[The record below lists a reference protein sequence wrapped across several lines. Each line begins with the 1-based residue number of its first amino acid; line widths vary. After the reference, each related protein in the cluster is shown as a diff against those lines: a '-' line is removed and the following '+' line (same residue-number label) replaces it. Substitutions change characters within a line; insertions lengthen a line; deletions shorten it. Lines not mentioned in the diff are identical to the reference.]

1 MAGSGYRPLNKSEI
15 SRDLSLTTHD
25 RPLLREELAALTR
38 EGKIL
43 EGKKG
48 RYELPKGGKAGG
60 NLLRGTIRFL
70 PRGHA
75 WFYPD
80 LVDPDNQATGIDL
93 KTHSR
98 LHIPRRDTGTAL
110 DGDRV
115 LVSFHLPRPAAGRRG
130 PARPSDEE
138 PDARGKVEK
147 VLDRR
152 SGRVVGVY
160 QKKGKSAWVE
170 TEDPAMDGQIDIS
183 GDTTAAP
190 GQLVVVELEQWEKQQ
205 NPRGRVLEVLGWPG
219 DAGVD
224 IVAVIH
230 RQGLRTSV
238 PEDVIAETRAV
249 QEEVGA
255 REIAR
260 REDWRD
266 RLVITIDPADAK
278 DHDDAIWVERNKNG
292 WTVAVHIADVSHY
305 VKPRTALD
313 KEATERGNSTYLVDR
328 VLPMLPPELSN
339 GICSLKPHVNRL
351 TKCAV
356 IEVSNHGKVLKKHF
370 CDAVINSQSKLSY
383 EQAQEILDGKPAP
396 EGSPDGLGEMVREAW
411 KMATVLRKKRF
422 ADGALDLEMPE
433 IRVKLD
439 DKGRAVEV
447 HQVEHTSSH
456 QLIEECMLLANETVA
471 HQLKI
476 RNKPTI
482 YRIHEDPDFGRL
494 ADYSEAAKAHGYT
507 PGDLS
512 NRSHIQALLDS
523 AKGRPDEHLIKLGL
537 LKSLKR
543 AAYSADPLG
552 HYGLAKG
559 DYCHFTSP
567 IRRYADLIVHR
578 SLQAFLTNPPK
589 QLDKV
594 PGQVELAEFARHISD
609 TERTSA
615 EAENETKQIKMLEYL
630 DFCTKQYPPPVFEG
644 VITDV
649 RMIGLMFEATD
660 LGARGVIKREDLPR
674 GDWRFEQS
682 QMRWVSRA
690 GLQFQLGQ
698 KIQMQVARIDF
709 QAKFVDF
716 QIAGDAL
723 PESVGPVGRSTPRE
737 IPSKKFRSEKP
748 PKGKPERGGFKGQA
762 KVKAGKSES
771 PPPAKSRGHSSPPAA
786 PAKSKSPSPALSTPP
801 KHGREDSRPAAG
813 SKQTGAPSIK
823 WSSDKSA
830 ARSPD
835 QTSTRASDPRA
846 TRSSEKPA
854 AGSTGKQTARTSDK
868 QTARS
873 SDQPAARTSDKPA
886 ARPSDQRASRSS
898 DKPAARSSDP
908 PAAPSKWAS
917 KEKPA
922 GTPSKWTPKEKPA
935 GSRSKWSTEEKP
947 PGTPSKWAAA
957 NDTPAPPPKKSPKR
971 RR

>member
-1 MAGSGYRPLNKSEI
+1 MDRQELRGALLRLMGGNGYRPLNKSEI

-48 RYELPKGGKAGG
+48 RFELPKAGKAGG
-60 NLLRGTIRFL
+60 NLLRGTIKFL

-93 KTHSR
+93 KTYSR
-98 LHIPRRDTGTAL
+98 LHIPRRETGTAL
-110 DGDRV
+110 EGDRV
-115 LVSFHLPRPAAGRRG
+115 MVSFHLPRPFAGRRTG
-130 PARPSDEE
+130 GKPAREEE

-152 SGRVVGVY
+152 SGRVVGVFK
-160 QKKGKSAWVE
+160 KKGKFGWVE
-170 TEDPAMDGQIDIS
+170 TEDPAMDGQIDLT
-183 GDTTAAP
+183 GETTAAP
-190 GQLVVVELEQWEKQQ
+190 GQLVVVELEQWEKQN

-230 RQGLRTSV
+230 RQGLRTSF

-249 QEEVGA
+249 PEEVDPK
-255 REIAR
+255 EIAR

-305 VKPRTALD
+305 VKPRTSLD
-313 KEATERGNSTYLVDR
+313 KEASERGNSTYLVDR

-356 IEVSNHGKVLKKHF
+356 IEVSTHGKVLKKHF

-396 EGSPDGLGEMVREAW
+396 EGSPDGLEDMVREAW
-411 KMATVLRKKRF
+411 KMASVLRKKRF

-439 DKGRAVEV
+439 EKGRAVEV
-447 HQVEHTSSH
+447 HQVDHTSSH

-494 ADYSEAAKAHGYT
+494 ADYTETAKSHGYK

-512 NRSHIQALLDS
+512 NRAHIQALLDS

-594 PGQVELAEFARHISD
+594 PGQNDLAEFARHISD

-615 EAENETKQIKMLEYL
+615 EAESETKQIKMLEYL
-630 DFCTKQYPPPVFEG
+630 DFCTKQDPQPVFEG

-649 RMIGLMFEATD
+649 RMMGLMVEATD

-716 QIAGDAL
+716 RIAGDAL
-723 PESVGPVGRSTPRE
+723 PEPVGPVGRSTPRE

-748 PKGKPERGGFKGQA
+748 PKGKTGRAGFKGKEKGKFEKSPAPPRA
-762 KVKAGKSES
+762 KAPAPVAPAKSKPHAPAA
-771 PPPAKSRGHSSPPAA
+771 PPPAKSKRSDARPQGAA
-786 PAKSKSPSPALSTPP
+786 SEQQDL
-801 KHGREDSRPAAG
+801 
-813 SKQTGAPSIK
+813 PSIQ
-823 WSSDKSA
+823 WS
-830 ARSPD
+830 
-835 QTSTRASDPRA
+835 TSTR
-846 TRSSEKPA
+846 
-854 AGSTGKQTARTSDK
+854 
-868 QTARS
+868 
-873 SDQPAARTSDKPA
+873 
-886 ARPSDQRASRSS
+886 
-898 DKPAARSSDP
+898 
-908 PAAPSKWAS
+908 
-917 KEKPA
+917 PA
-922 GTPSKWTPKEKPA
+922 GTPSRWTPKEKPA
-935 GSRSKWSTEEKP
+935 GTRSKWSPQERA

-957 NDTPAPPPKKSPKR
+957 NEASAPPPPPKKSPKR

>member
-1 MAGSGYRPLNKSEI
+1 MGGNGYRPLNKSEI
-15 SRDLSLTTHD
+15 SRDLALTTHD
-25 RPLLREELAALTR
+25 RPLLRQELAALTR

-48 RYELPKGGKAGG
+48 RYELPKAGKAGG
-60 NLLRGTIRFL
+60 NLLRGTIKFL

-93 KTHSR
+93 KTYSR
-98 LHIPRRDTGTAL
+98 LHIPRRETGTAL
-110 DGDRV
+110 EGDRV
-115 LVSFHLPRPAAGRRG
+115 MVSFHLPRPSTGRRTG
-130 PARPSDEE
+130 GKPVREEE

-152 SGRVVGVY
+152 SGRVVGIFK
-160 QKKGKSAWVE
+160 KKGKFGWVE
-170 TEDPAMDGQIDIS
+170 TEDPAMDGQIDLT
-183 GDTTAAP
+183 GETTAAP
-190 GQLVVVELEQWEKQQ
+190 GQLVVVELEQWDKQQ

-230 RQGLRTSV
+230 RQGLRTSF

-249 QEEVGA
+249 PEEVDPL
-255 REIAR
+255 EIAR

-305 VKPRTALD
+305 VKPRTSLD
-313 KEATERGNSTYLVDR
+313 KEASERGNSTYLVDR

-356 IEVSNHGKVLKKHF
+356 IEVSTHGKVLKKHF

-396 EGSPDGLGEMVREAW
+396 EGSPPGLEDMVREAW
-411 KMATVLRKKRF
+411 KMASVLRKKRF

-447 HQVEHTSSH
+447 HQVEHTASH

-494 ADYSEAAKAHGYT
+494 ADYTETAKSHGYN

-512 NRSHIQALLDS
+512 NRAHIQKLLDS

-594 PGQVELAEFARHISD
+594 PGQNDLAEFARHISD

-615 EAENETKQIKMLEYL
+615 EAESETKQIKMLEYL
-630 DFCTKQYPPPVFEG
+630 DFCTKQDPQPVFEG

-649 RMIGLMFEATD
+649 RMMGLMVEATD

-698 KIQMQVARIDF
+698 RIKMQVARIDF
-709 QAKFVDF
+709 LAKFVDF
-716 QIAGDAL
+716 RIAGDAL
-723 PESVGPVGRSTPRE
+723 PEPVGPVGRSTPRE

-748 PKGKPERGGFKGQA
+748 PKGKPERSGFKGRDKEKGNFGKAPAQATTPPQA
-762 KVKAGKSES
+762 KAPANPGPAKPKSKAVT
-771 PPPAKSRGHSSPPAA
+771 PPPPSTPKSKRPDTRSQAAA
-786 PAKSKSPSPALSTPP
+786 PEQL
-801 KHGREDSRPAAG
+801 DL
-813 SKQTGAPSIK
+813 PSIK
-823 WSSDKSA
+823 WS
-830 ARSPD
+830 
-835 QTSTRASDPRA
+835 TSTR
-846 TRSSEKPA
+846 
-854 AGSTGKQTARTSDK
+854 
-868 QTARS
+868 
-873 SDQPAARTSDKPA
+873 
-886 ARPSDQRASRSS
+886 
-898 DKPAARSSDP
+898 
-908 PAAPSKWAS
+908 
-917 KEKPA
+917 PA

-935 GSRSKWSTEEKP
+935 GTRSKWSPKEKP
-947 PGTPSKWAAA
+947 PGTPSKWSAA
-957 NDTPAPPPKKSPKR
+957 NHTPPPPKKSPKR

>member
-1 MAGSGYRPLNKSEI
+1 MDRQELRGALLRLMGGNGYRPLNKSEI
-15 SRDLSLTTHD
+15 SRDLSLSTHD
-25 RPLLREELAALTR
+25 RPLLRQELAALTR
-38 EGKIL
+38 EGKIV

-48 RYELPKGGKAGG
+48 RYELPKAGKAGG

-98 LHIPRRDTGTAL
+98 LHIPRRETGTAL
-110 DGDRV
+110 EGDRV
-115 LVSFHLPRPAAGRRG
+115 LVSFHLPRQANWRRG
-130 PARPSDEE
+130 SARPSDEE

-147 VLDRR
+147 VLERR
-152 SGRVVGVY
+152 SGRVVGIY
-160 QKKGKSAWVE
+160 KKKGKFGWVE
-170 TEDPAMDGQIDIS
+170 TEDPAMDGQIDLS

-190 GQLVVVELEQWEKQQ
+190 GQLVVVELEQWDKQQ

-230 RQGLRTSV
+230 RQGLRTSF

-249 QEEVGA
+249 QEEVDA
-255 REIAR
+255 KEIAR

-313 KEATERGNSTYLVDR
+313 KEASERGNSTYLVDR

-356 IEVSNHGKVLKKHF
+356 IEVSTHGKVLKKHF
-370 CDAVINSQSKLSY
+370 CDAVINSQAKLSY
-383 EQAQEILDGKPAP
+383 EQAQAILDGKPAP
-396 EGSPDGLGEMVREAW
+396 KNSPKGLEEMVREAW
-411 KMATVLRKKRF
+411 KMASVLRKKRF

-439 DKGRAVEV
+439 DQGRAVEV
-447 HQVEHTSSH
+447 HQVEHTASH

-482 YRIHEDPDFGRL
+482 YRIHEDPDFARL
-494 ADYSEAAKAHGYT
+494 ADYSEAAKAHGYK

-512 NRSHIQALLDS
+512 NRAHIQALLDS

-615 EAENETKQIKMLEYL
+615 EAESETKQIKMLEYL
-630 DFCTKQYPPPVFEG
+630 DFCTKQDPPPVFEG

-649 RMIGLMFEATD
+649 RMMGLMVEATD

-682 QMRWVSRA
+682 QMRWISRA

-698 KIQMQVARIDF
+698 RIRMQVARIDF

-716 QIAGDAL
+716 RIAGDAL
-723 PESVGPVGRSTPRE
+723 PEPVGPVGRSTPRE
-737 IPSKKFRSEKP
+737 VPAKKFRDEKP
-748 PKGKPERGGFKGQA
+748 PKGKPERARQKDKG
-762 KVKAGKSES
+762 KPRGKSPVT
-771 PPPAKSRGHSSPPAA
+771 PPPAKARREEPRPPAA
-786 PAKSKSPSPALSTPP
+786 PKP
-801 KHGREDSRPAAG
+801 KRDEPSRP
-813 SKQTGAPSIK
+813 TPY
-823 WSSDKSA
+823 
-830 ARSPD
+830 
-835 QTSTRASDPRA
+835 
-846 TRSSEKPA
+846 SEK
-854 AGSTGKQTARTSDK
+854 SD
-868 QTARS
+868 A
-873 SDQPAARTSDKPA
+873 P
-886 ARPSDQRASRSS
+886 
-898 DKPAARSSDP
+898 
-908 PAAPSKWAS
+908 PSKWAA
-917 KEKPA
+917 KEKPQGA
-922 GTPSKWTPKEKPA
+922 
-935 GSRSKWSTEEKP
+935 RSKWSPREKPEGTRSKWSPSEKP
-947 PGTPSKWAAA
+947 PGTRSKWAAA
-957 NDTPAPPPKKSPKR
+957 NDSPPAPTKKSPKR
-971 RR
+971 RRK

>member
-1 MAGSGYRPLNKSEI
+1 MGGNGYRPLNKSEI
-15 SRDLSLTTHD
+15 SRDLALTTHD

-48 RYELPKGGKAGG
+48 RYELPKAGKAGG
-60 NLLRGTIRFL
+60 NLLRGTIKFL

-98 LHIPRRDTGTAL
+98 LHIPRRETGTAL
-110 DGDRV
+110 EGDRV
-115 LVSFHLPRPAAGRRG
+115 MVSFHLPRPSTGRRTG
-130 PARPSDEE
+130 GKPVRDEE

-152 SGRVVGVY
+152 SGRVVGVFK
-160 QKKGKSAWVE
+160 KKGKFGWVE
-170 TEDPAMDGQIDIS
+170 TEDPAMDGQIDLS
-183 GDTTAAP
+183 GETTAAP
-190 GQLVVVELEQWEKQQ
+190 GQLVVVELEQWDKQQ

-230 RQGLRTSV
+230 RQGLRTSF

-249 QEEVGA
+249 QDEVDA
-255 REIAR
+255 KEIAR

-305 VKPRTALD
+305 VKPRTSLD
-313 KEATERGNSTYLVDR
+313 KEASERGNSTYLVDR

-356 IEVSNHGKVLKKHF
+356 IEVSTHGKVLKKHF

-396 EGSPDGLGEMVREAW
+396 EGSPDGLEDMVREAW
-411 KMATVLRKKRF
+411 KMASVLRKKRF

-494 ADYSEAAKAHGYT
+494 ADYTETAKSHGYN

-512 NRSHIQALLDS
+512 NRAHIQKLLDS

-615 EAENETKQIKMLEYL
+615 EAESETKQIKMLEYL
-630 DFCTKQYPPPVFEG
+630 DFCTKQDPQPVFEG

-649 RMIGLMFEATD
+649 RMMGLMVEATD

-709 QAKFVDF
+709 LAKFVDF
-716 QIAGDAL
+716 RIAGDAL
-723 PESVGPVGRSTPRE
+723 PEPVGPVGRSTPRE

-748 PKGKPERGGFKGQA
+748 PKGKSGRGGFKGKEQ
-762 KVKAGKSES
+762 GKT
-771 PPPAKSRGHSSPPAA
+771 PPASPKKTAA
-786 PAKSKSPSPALSTPP
+786 PAPSAKAKRSDDRPKSAPSEQPDL
-801 KHGREDSRPAAG
+801 
-813 SKQTGAPSIK
+813 PSIK
-823 WSSDKSA
+823 WSSSPKPSA
-830 ARSPD
+830 HSA
-835 QTSTRASDPRA
+835 
-846 TRSSEKPA
+846 EKPA
-854 AGSTGKQTARTSDK
+854 
-868 QTARS
+868 
-873 SDQPAARTSDKPA
+873 
-886 ARPSDQRASRSS
+886 SR
-898 DKPAARSSDP
+898 
-908 PAAPSKWAS
+908 SKWAS
-917 KEKPA
+917 KDKPA

-935 GSRSKWSTEEKP
+935 GTRSKWSPEEKP
-947 PGTPSKWAAA
+947 PGTPSKWSAA
-957 NDTPAPPPKKSPKR
+957 NDTPASPPPSKKSSKR

>member
-1 MAGSGYRPLNKSEI
+1 MSGNGYRPLNKSEI
-15 SRDLSLTTHD
+15 SRDLSLTTDD
-25 RPLLREELAALTR
+25 RPLLRTELAALTR
-38 EGKIL
+38 EGKIV

-48 RYELPKGGKAGG
+48 RYELPKAGKAGG

-80 LVDPDNQATGIDL
+80 LVDSDNQATGIDL

-98 LHIPRRDTGTAL
+98 LHIPRRETGTAL
-110 DGDRV
+110 EGDRV
-115 LVSFHLPRPAAGRRG
+115 VVSFHLPRPFAGRRTG
-130 PARPSDEE
+130 GKPVREEE

-147 VLDRR
+147 VLERR
-152 SGRVVGVY
+152 SGRVVGVFK
-160 QKKGKSAWVE
+160 KKGKFGWVE
-170 TEDPAMDGQIDIS
+170 TEDPAMDGQIDLS
-183 GDTTAAP
+183 GETTAAP
-190 GQLVVVELEQWEKQQ
+190 GQLVVVELEQWDKQQ

-230 RQGLRTSV
+230 RQGLRTSF

-249 QEEVGA
+249 QEEVDA
-255 REIAR
+255 AEIAR

-305 VKPRTALD
+305 VKPRTSLD
-313 KEATERGNSTYLVDR
+313 KEASERGNSTYLVDR

-356 IEVSNHGKVLKKHF
+356 IEVSTHGKVLKKHF

-396 EGSPDGLGEMVREAW
+396 EGSPKGLEEMVCEAW
-411 KMATVLRKKRF
+411 KMASVLRKKRF

-439 DKGRAVEV
+439 EKGRAVEV
-447 HQVEHTSSH
+447 HQVEHTASH

-494 ADYSEAAKAHGYT
+494 ADYTETAKSHGYT

-512 NRSHIQALLDS
+512 NRAHIQALLDS

-543 AAYSADPLG
+543 AAYSADALG

-578 SLQAFLTNPPK
+578 SLQAFLTNPPQ

-594 PGQVELAEFARHISD
+594 PGQNDLAEFARHISD

-615 EAENETKQIKMLEYL
+615 EAESETKQIKMLEYL
-630 DFCTKQYPPPVFEG
+630 DFCTKQDPQPVFEG

-649 RMIGLMFEATD
+649 RMMGLMVEATD

-716 QIAGDAL
+716 RIAGDAL

-748 PKGKPERGGFKGQA
+748 PKGKPERSGFKGKEQGKFEKAQA
-762 KVKAGKSES
+762 QAPAPPKAKAPA
-771 PPPAKSRGHSSPPAA
+771 PPA
-786 PAKSKSPSPALSTPP
+786 PAKSKPATPP
-801 KHGREDSRPAAG
+801 PPAKAKRPDARPPAAAAE
-813 SKQTGAPSIK
+813 QQDLPSIQ
-823 WSSDKSA
+823 WS
-830 ARSPD
+830 
-835 QTSTRASDPRA
+835 TSTR
-846 TRSSEKPA
+846 
-854 AGSTGKQTARTSDK
+854 
-868 QTARS
+868 
-873 SDQPAARTSDKPA
+873 
-886 ARPSDQRASRSS
+886 
-898 DKPAARSSDP
+898 
-908 PAAPSKWAS
+908 
-917 KEKPA
+917 PA
-922 GTPSKWTPKEKPA
+922 GTPSRWTPKEKPE
-935 GSRSKWSTEEKP
+935 GTRSKWSPKEKP
-947 PGTPSKWAAA
+947 PGTPSKWSTAS
-957 NDTPAPPPKKSPKR
+957 DTPAPPPPPKKSPKR

>member
-1 MAGSGYRPLNKSEI
+1 MAGNGYRPLNKSEI
-15 SRDLSLTTHD
+15 SRDLALTTHD

-43 EGKKG
+43 EGKKS
-48 RYELPKGGKAGG
+48 RYELPKAGKAGG
-60 NLLRGTIRFL
+60 NLLRGTIKFL

-98 LHIPRRDTGTAL
+98 LHIPRRETGTAL
-110 DGDRV
+110 EGDRV
-115 LVSFHLPRPAAGRRG
+115 MVSFHLPRPFAGRRTG
-130 PARPSDEE
+130 GKPVREEE

-152 SGRVVGVY
+152 SGRVVGVFK
-160 QKKGKSAWVE
+160 KKGKFGWVE
-170 TEDPAMDGQIDIS
+170 TEDPAMDGQIDLT
-183 GDTTAAP
+183 GETTAAP
-190 GQLVVVELEQWEKQQ
+190 GQLVVVELEQWDKQQ

-230 RQGLRTSV
+230 RQGLRTSF

-249 QEEVGA
+249 QEEVDA
-255 REIAR
+255 KEIAR

-305 VKPRTALD
+305 VKPRTSLD
-313 KEATERGNSTYLVDR
+313 KEASERGNSTYLVDR

-356 IEVSNHGKVLKKHF
+356 IEVSTHGKVLKKHF
-370 CDAVINSQSKLSY
+370 CDALINSQSKLSY

-396 EGSPDGLGEMVREAW
+396 EGSPDGLEEMVREAW
-411 KMATVLRKKRF
+411 KMASVLRKKRF

-494 ADYSEAAKAHGYT
+494 ADYTETAKTHGYN

-512 NRSHIQALLDS
+512 NRAHIQKLLDS

-615 EAENETKQIKMLEYL
+615 EAESETKQIKMLEYL
-630 DFCTKQYPPPVFEG
+630 DFCTKQDPQPVFEG

-649 RMIGLMFEATD
+649 RMMGLMVEATD

-698 KIQMQVARIDF
+698 RIKMQVARIDF
-709 QAKFVDF
+709 LAKFVDF
-716 QIAGDAL
+716 RIAGDAL
-723 PESVGPVGRSTPRE
+723 PEPVGPVGRSTPRE
-737 IPSKKFRSEKP
+737 IPSKKFRSEMP
-748 PKGKPERGGFKGQA
+748 PKGKPERGGFKGKEKGKFAKAPAQGKTAPQA
-762 KVKAGKSES
+762 PTKS
-771 PPPAKSRGHSSPPAA
+771 KPPAA
-786 PAKSKSPSPALSTPP
+786 PAPVKAKPPVTPP
-801 KHGREDSRPAAG
+801 PKSDRRPKGPDPRSKTAADD
-813 SKQTGAPSIK
+813 QPDLPSIK
-823 WSSDKSA
+823 WS
-830 ARSPD
+830 
-835 QTSTRASDPRA
+835 TSTR
-846 TRSSEKPA
+846 
-854 AGSTGKQTARTSDK
+854 
-868 QTARS
+868 
-873 SDQPAARTSDKPA
+873 
-886 ARPSDQRASRSS
+886 
-898 DKPAARSSDP
+898 
-908 PAAPSKWAS
+908 
-917 KEKPA
+917 PA
-922 GTPSKWTPKEKPA
+922 GTPSRWTPKEKPA
-935 GSRSKWSTEEKP
+935 GTRSKWSPEEKP

-957 NDTPAPPPKKSPKR
+957 NEAPAPPPPPKKSPKR
-971 RR
+971 RRGK

>member
-1 MAGSGYRPLNKSEI
+1 MGGNGYRPLNKSEI
-15 SRDLSLTTHD
+15 SRDLALTTHD
-25 RPLLREELAALTR
+25 RPLLRQELAALTR

-43 EGKKG
+43 EGKRG
-48 RYELPKGGKAGG
+48 RYELPKAGKAGG
-60 NLLRGTIRFL
+60 NLLRGTIKFL

-93 KTHSR
+93 KTYSR
-98 LHIPRRDTGTAL
+98 LHIPRRETGTAL
-110 DGDRV
+110 EGDRV
-115 LVSFHLPRPAAGRRG
+115 MVSFHLPRPFAGRRTG
-130 PARPSDEE
+130 GKPVREEE

-152 SGRVVGVY
+152 SGRVVGVFK
-160 QKKGKSAWVE
+160 KKGKFGWVE
-170 TEDPAMDGQIDIS
+170 TEDPAMDGQIDLT
-183 GDTTAAP
+183 GETTAAP
-190 GQLVVVELEQWEKQQ
+190 GQLVVVELEQWDKQQ

-230 RQGLRTSV
+230 RQGLRTSF

-249 QEEVGA
+249 PEEVDPQ
-255 REIAR
+255 EIAR

-305 VKPRTALD
+305 VKPRTSLD
-313 KEATERGNSTYLVDR
+313 KEASERGNSTYLVDR

-356 IEVSNHGKVLKKHF
+356 IEVSTHGKVLKKHF

-396 EGSPDGLGEMVREAW
+396 EGSPPGLEDMVREAW
-411 KMATVLRKKRF
+411 KMASVLRKKRF

-494 ADYSEAAKAHGYT
+494 ADYTETAKSHGYN

-512 NRSHIQALLDS
+512 NRAHIQKLLDS

-594 PGQVELAEFARHISD
+594 PGQNDLAEFARHISD

-615 EAENETKQIKMLEYL
+615 EAESETKQIKMLEYL
-630 DFCTKQYPPPVFEG
+630 DFCTKQDPQPVFEG

-649 RMIGLMFEATD
+649 RMMGLMVEATD

-698 KIQMQVARIDF
+698 RIKMQVARIDF
-709 QAKFVDF
+709 LAKFVDF
-716 QIAGDAL
+716 RIAGDAL
-723 PESVGPVGRSTPRE
+723 PEPVGPVGRSTPRE
-737 IPSKKFRSEKP
+737 MPAKKFRSEKP
-748 PKGKPERGGFKGQA
+748 TKGKPERSGFKGKDKEKGKFGKTPATSPPKA
-762 KVKAGKSES
+762 KAPVHPAPSKPKSES
-771 PPPAKSRGHSSPPAA
+771 KAATPPPPSTPKNKRPDTRSQAAA
-786 PAKSKSPSPALSTPP
+786 PEQL
-801 KHGREDSRPAAG
+801 DL
-813 SKQTGAPSIK
+813 PSIK
-823 WSSDKSA
+823 WS
-830 ARSPD
+830 
-835 QTSTRASDPRA
+835 TSTR
-846 TRSSEKPA
+846 
-854 AGSTGKQTARTSDK
+854 
-868 QTARS
+868 
-873 SDQPAARTSDKPA
+873 
-886 ARPSDQRASRSS
+886 
-898 DKPAARSSDP
+898 
-908 PAAPSKWAS
+908 
-917 KEKPA
+917 PA

-935 GSRSKWSTEEKP
+935 GTRSKWSPKEKP
-947 PGTPSKWAAA
+947 PGTPSKWSAA
-957 NDTPAPPPKKSPKR
+957 NDTPPPPKKSPKR

>member
-1 MAGSGYRPLNKSEI
+1 MVAIMDRQELRSALLRLMGGNGYRPLNKSEI
-15 SRDLSLTTHD
+15 SRDLALSTHD
-25 RPLLREELAALTR
+25 RPLLREELAKLVQ

-48 RYELPKGGKAGG
+48 RFELPKSGKAGG
-60 NLLRGTIRFL
+60 NLLRGNIRFL

-98 LHIPRRDTGTAL
+98 LHIPRRETGTAL
-110 DGDRV
+110 EGDRV
-115 LVSFHLPRPAAGRRG
+115 LVSFHLPRPANWRRSG
-130 PARPSDEE
+130 GKPAREEE

-147 VLDRR
+147 VLERR
-152 SGRVVGVY
+152 SGRIVGVFK
-160 QKKGKSAWVE
+160 KKGKFGWVE
-170 TEDPAMDGQIDIS
+170 TEDPAMDGQIDLS
-183 GDTTAAP
+183 AETTAAP

-224 IVAVIH
+224 IIAVIH
-230 RQGLRTSV
+230 RQGLRTSF

-249 QEEVGA
+249 ADEVDPK
-255 REIAR
+255 EIAR

-266 RLVITIDPADAK
+266 RLVVTIDPADAK
-278 DHDDAIWVERNKNG
+278 DHDDAIWVEKNKNG

-305 VKPRTALD
+305 VKPRTSLD
-313 KEATERGNSTYLVDR
+313 KEASERGNSTYLVDR

-356 IEVSNHGKVLKKHF
+356 IQISSHGKILKKHF
-370 CDAVINSQSKLSY
+370 CDAVINSQAKLSY
-383 EQAQEILDGKPAP
+383 EQAQAILDGKAAP
-396 EGSPDGLGEMVREAW
+396 KNSPPGLEEMVREAW
-411 KMATVLRKKRF
+411 NMASVLRKKRF

-439 DKGRAVEV
+439 DQGRAVEV
-447 HQVEHTSSH
+447 HQVEHTASH

-482 YRIHEDPDFGRL
+482 YRIHEDPDFARL
-494 ADYSEAAKAHGYT
+494 ADYSEAAKAHGYK

-512 NRSHIQALLDS
+512 NRAHIQALLDA

-594 PGQVELAEFARHISD
+594 PGQVELAEFARHISN

-615 EAENETKQIKMLEYL
+615 EAESETKQIKMLEYL
-630 DFCTKQYPPPVFEG
+630 DFCTKQDPPPIFEG

-649 RMIGLMFEATD
+649 RMMGLMVEASD

-682 QMRWVSRA
+682 QMRYVSRG

-698 KIQMQVARIDF
+698 KIRMEVARIDF
-709 QAKFVDF
+709 HAKFVDF
-716 QIAGDAL
+716 RIAGEAAA
-723 PESVGPVGRSTPRE
+723 VGPVGRSIPRE
-737 IPSKKFRSEKP
+737 EPRRSGGGKPS
-748 PKGKPERGGFKGQA
+748 KGKPERARAGSHGKAKEQPKGKSKGQA
-762 KVKAGKSES
+762 RGKSQS
-771 PPPAKSRGHSSPPAA
+771 APPPKPQ
-786 PAKSKSPSPALSTPP
+786 
-801 KHGREDSRPAAG
+801 REEPRPAA
-813 SKQTGAPSIK
+813 
-823 WSSDKSA
+823 
-830 ARSPD
+830 
-835 QTSTRASDPRA
+835 
-846 TRSSEKPA
+846 KPA
-854 AGSTGKQTARTSDK
+854 SQPRHEEPRRPTPYAEKSD
-868 QTARS
+868 T
-873 SDQPAARTSDKPA
+873 P
-886 ARPSDQRASRSS
+886 
-898 DKPAARSSDP
+898 
-908 PAAPSKWAS
+908 PSKWATR
-917 KEKPA
+917 EKPE
-922 GTPSKWTPKEKPA
+922 GTRSKWAPREKPEGA
-935 GSRSKWSTEEKP
+935 RSKWSPPERA
-947 PGTPSKWAAA
+947 PGTRSKWAAA
-957 NDTPAPPPKKSPKR
+957 NDSPAPKAPKKSPDKAPKR
-971 RR
+971 RRK

>member
-1 MAGSGYRPLNKSEI
+1 MGGNGYRPLNKSEI
-15 SRDLSLTTHD
+15 SRDLALTTHD
-25 RPLLREELAALTR
+25 RPLLRTELAALTR

-48 RYELPKGGKAGG
+48 RYELPKAGKAGG
-60 NLLRGTIRFL
+60 NLLRGTIKFL

-98 LHIPRRDTGTAL
+98 LHIPRRETGTAL
-110 DGDRV
+110 EGDRV
-115 LVSFHLPRPAAGRRG
+115 VVSFHLPRPSAGRRTG
-130 PARPSDEE
+130 GKPVREEE

-152 SGRVVGVY
+152 SGRVVGVFK
-160 QKKGKSAWVE
+160 KKGKFGWVE
-170 TEDPAMDGQIDIS
+170 TEDPAMDGQIDLT
-183 GDTTAAP
+183 GETTAAP
-190 GQLVVVELEQWEKQQ
+190 GQLVVVELEQWDKQQ

-230 RQGLRTSV
+230 RQGLRTSF

-249 QEEVGA
+249 QEEVDA
-255 REIAR
+255 KEIAR

-305 VKPRTALD
+305 VKPRTSLD
-313 KEATERGNSTYLVDR
+313 KEASERGNSTYLVDR

-356 IEVSNHGKVLKKHF
+356 IEVSTHGKVLKKHF

-396 EGSPDGLGEMVREAW
+396 EGSPDGLEELVREAW
-411 KMATVLRKKRF
+411 KMASVLRKKRF

-447 HQVEHTSSH
+447 HQVEHTASH

-494 ADYSEAAKAHGYT
+494 ADYTETAKSHGYN

-512 NRSHIQALLDS
+512 NRAHIQKLLDS

-615 EAENETKQIKMLEYL
+615 EAESETKQIKMLEYL
-630 DFCTKQYPPPVFEG
+630 DFCTKQDPQPVFEG

-649 RMIGLMFEATD
+649 RMMGLMVEATD

-709 QAKFVDF
+709 LAKFVDF
-716 QIAGDAL
+716 RIAGDAL
-723 PESVGPVGRSTPRE
+723 PEPVGPVGRSSPRE
-737 IPSKKFRSEKP
+737 IPAKKFRSEKP
-748 PKGKPERGGFKGQA
+748 QKGKPERSGLKGKEKGKFEKPRAQA
-762 KVKAGKSES
+762 PAPPKAKTTT
-771 PPPAKSRGHSSPPAA
+771 PAA
-786 PAKSKSPSPALSTPP
+786 PAKSKPHATTPP
-801 KHGREDSRPAAG
+801 PPSKAKRPDTRPQVAA
-813 SKQTGAPSIK
+813 SDQPDLPSIK
-823 WSSDKSA
+823 WSTQE
-830 ARSPD
+830 R
-835 QTSTRASDPRA
+835 
-846 TRSSEKPA
+846 PA
-854 AGSTGKQTARTSDK
+854 GT
-868 QTARS
+868 
-873 SDQPAARTSDKPA
+873 
-886 ARPSDQRASRSS
+886 PSRW
-898 DKPAARSSDP
+898 
-908 PAAPSKWAS
+908 AP

-922 GTPSKWTPKEKPA
+922 GT
-935 GSRSKWSTEEKP
+935 RSKWSPKEKP

-957 NDTPAPPPKKSPKR
+957 NDTPPPPKKSPKR

>member
-1 MAGSGYRPLNKSEI
+1 MAGNGYRPLNKSEI
-15 SRDLSLTTHD
+15 SRDLALTTHD

-43 EGKKG
+43 EGKKS
-48 RYELPKGGKAGG
+48 RYELPKAGKAGG
-60 NLLRGTIRFL
+60 NLLRGTIKFL

-98 LHIPRRDTGTAL
+98 LHIPRRETGTAL
-110 DGDRV
+110 EGDRV
-115 LVSFHLPRPAAGRRG
+115 MVSFHLPRPFAGRRTG
-130 PARPSDEE
+130 GKPVREEE

-152 SGRVVGVY
+152 SGRVVGVFK
-160 QKKGKSAWVE
+160 KKGKFGWVE
-170 TEDPAMDGQIDIS
+170 TEDPAMDGQIDLT
-183 GDTTAAP
+183 GETTAAP
-190 GQLVVVELEQWEKQQ
+190 GQLVVVELEQWDKQQ

-230 RQGLRTSV
+230 RQGLRTSF

-249 QEEVGA
+249 QEEVDA
-255 REIAR
+255 QEIAR

-305 VKPRTALD
+305 VKPRTSLD
-313 KEATERGNSTYLVDR
+313 KEASERGNSTYLVDR

-356 IEVSNHGKVLKKHF
+356 IEVSTHGKVLKKHF

-396 EGSPDGLGEMVREAW
+396 EGSPDGLEEMVREAW
-411 KMATVLRKKRF
+411 KMASVLRKKRF

-494 ADYSEAAKAHGYT
+494 ADYTETAKTHGYN

-512 NRSHIQALLDS
+512 NRAHIQKLLDS

-615 EAENETKQIKMLEYL
+615 EAESETKQIKMLEYL
-630 DFCTKQYPPPVFEG
+630 DFCTKQDPQPVFEG

-649 RMIGLMFEATD
+649 RMMGLMVEATD

-709 QAKFVDF
+709 LAKFVDF
-716 QIAGDAL
+716 RIAGDAL

-748 PKGKPERGGFKGQA
+748 PKGKPERGGFKGKEKGKFAKAPAQGKTAPQA
-762 KVKAGKSES
+762 PTKS
-771 PPPAKSRGHSSPPAA
+771 KPPAA
-786 PAKSKSPSPALSTPP
+786 PAPVKAKPPVTPP
-801 KHGREDSRPAAG
+801 PKSDRRPKGPDPRSKTAADD
-813 SKQTGAPSIK
+813 QPDLPSIK
-823 WSSDKSA
+823 WSTSA
-830 ARSPD
+830 R
-835 QTSTRASDPRA
+835 
-846 TRSSEKPA
+846 
-854 AGSTGKQTARTSDK
+854 
-868 QTARS
+868 
-873 SDQPAARTSDKPA
+873 
-886 ARPSDQRASRSS
+886 
-898 DKPAARSSDP
+898 
-908 PAAPSKWAS
+908 
-917 KEKPA
+917 PA
-922 GTPSKWTPKEKPA
+922 GTPSRWTPKEKPA
-935 GSRSKWSTEEKP
+935 GTRSKWSPEERP

-957 NDTPAPPPKKSPKR
+957 NEAPAPPPPPKKSPKR
-971 RR
+971 RRGK

>member
-80 LVDPDNQATGIDL
+80 LVDPENQATGIDL

-98 LHIPRRDTGTAL
+98 LHIPRRETGTAL
-110 DGDRV
+110 EGDRV
-115 LVSFHLPRPAAGRRG
+115 LVSFHLPRPANWRRTG
-130 PARPSDEE
+130 GKPAREEE

-152 SGRVVGVY
+152 SGRVVGVFK
-160 QKKGKSAWVE
+160 KKGKFGWVE
-170 TEDPAMDGQIDIS
+170 TEDPAMDGQIDLT
-183 GDTTAAP
+183 GETTAAP

-230 RQGLRTSV
+230 RQGLRTSF

-249 QEEVGA
+249 QEEVDA
-255 REIAR
+255 AEIAR

-305 VKPRTALD
+305 VKPRTSLD
-313 KEATERGNSTYLVDR
+313 KEASERGNSTYLVDR

-356 IEVSNHGKVLKKHF
+356 IEVSTHGKVLKKHF

-396 EGSPDGLGEMVREAW
+396 EGSPKGLEEMVCEAW
-411 KMATVLRKKRF
+411 KMASVLRKKRF

-447 HQVEHTSSH
+447 HQVEHTASH

-494 ADYSEAAKAHGYT
+494 ADYTETAKSHGYN

-512 NRSHIQALLDS
+512 NRAHIQKLLDS

-578 SLQAFLTNPPK
+578 SLQAFLTNPPQ

-594 PGQVELAEFARHISD
+594 PGQNDLAEFARHISD

-630 DFCTKQYPPPVFEG
+630 DFCTKQDPPPVFEG
-644 VITDV
+644 VVTDV
-649 RMIGLMFEATD
+649 RMMGLMVEATD

-709 QAKFVDF
+709 LAKFVDF
-716 QIAGDAL
+716 RIAGDAL

-748 PKGKPERGGFKGQA
+748 PKGKPERSGFKGKEKGKFEKSQA
-762 KVKAGKSES
+762 PAPPKAKTPAPAAPTKSKPHATT
-771 PPPAKSRGHSSPPAA
+771 PPPAKAKRPDARPPA
-786 PAKSKSPSPALSTPP
+786 S
-801 KHGREDSRPAAG
+801 AAER
-813 SKQTGAPSIK
+813 QDLPSIQ
-823 WSSDKSA
+823 WS
-830 ARSPD
+830 
-835 QTSTRASDPRA
+835 TSTR
-846 TRSSEKPA
+846 
-854 AGSTGKQTARTSDK
+854 
-868 QTARS
+868 
-873 SDQPAARTSDKPA
+873 
-886 ARPSDQRASRSS
+886 
-898 DKPAARSSDP
+898 
-908 PAAPSKWAS
+908 
-917 KEKPA
+917 PA
-922 GTPSKWTPKEKPA
+922 GTPSRWTPKEKPE
-935 GSRSKWSTEEKP
+935 GTRSKWSPKEKP
-947 PGTPSKWAAA
+947 PGTPSKWSTASAP
-957 NDTPAPPPKKSPKR
+957 PAPPPPPKKSPKR

>member
-1 MAGSGYRPLNKSEI
+1 
-15 SRDLSLTTHD
+15 
-25 RPLLREELAALTR
+25 
-38 EGKIL
+38 
-43 EGKKG
+43 
-48 RYELPKGGKAGG
+48 
-60 NLLRGTIRFL
+60 
-70 PRGHA
+70 
-75 WFYPD
+75 
-80 LVDPDNQATGIDL
+80 
-93 KTHSR
+93 
-98 LHIPRRDTGTAL
+98 
-110 DGDRV
+110 
-115 LVSFHLPRPAAGRRG
+115 
-130 PARPSDEE
+130 
-138 PDARGKVEK
+138 
-147 VLDRR
+147 
-152 SGRVVGVY
+152 
-160 QKKGKSAWVE
+160 
-170 TEDPAMDGQIDIS
+170 
-183 GDTTAAP
+183 
-190 GQLVVVELEQWEKQQ
+190 
-205 NPRGRVLEVLGWPG
+205 
-219 DAGVD
+219 
-224 IVAVIH
+224 
-230 RQGLRTSV
+230 
-238 PEDVIAETRAV
+238 
-249 QEEVGA
+249 
-255 REIAR
+255 
-260 REDWRD
+260 
-266 RLVITIDPADAK
+266 
-278 DHDDAIWVERNKNG
+278 
-292 WTVAVHIADVSHY
+292 
-305 VKPRTALD
+305 
-313 KEATERGNSTYLVDR
+313 
-328 VLPMLPPELSN
+328 
-339 GICSLKPHVNRL
+339 
-351 TKCAV
+351 
-356 IEVSNHGKVLKKHF
+356 
-370 CDAVINSQSKLSY
+370 
-383 EQAQEILDGKPAP
+383 
-396 EGSPDGLGEMVREAW
+396 
-411 KMATVLRKKRF
+411 VLRKKRF

-512 NRSHIQALLDS
+512 NRAHIQALLDS

-630 DFCTKQYPPPVFEG
+630 DFCTKQDPPPVFEG
-644 VITDV
+644 VVTDV
-649 RMIGLMFEATD
+649 RMMGLMVEATD

-748 PKGKPERGGFKGQA
+748 PKGKPERAGFKGQA
-762 KVKAGKSES
+762 KGKSGKSES
-771 PPPAKSRGHSSPPAA
+771 PPPAKSRGRASPPAA
-786 PAKSKSPSPALSTPP
+786 AAKAKPPAAAPSTPAK
-801 KHGREDSRPAAG
+801 HQRQDSRPAAG
-813 SKQTGAPSIK
+813 SKQTGTPSIK

-835 QTSTRASDPRA
+835 QTSTRSSDPRA

-854 AGSTGKQTARTSDK
+854 AGSTGKRGART
-868 QTARS
+868 
-873 SDQPAARTSDKPA
+873 SDQPAARTSDKQA
-886 ARPSDQRASRSS
+886 ARSS
-898 DKPAARSSDP
+898 DQPAARSSDP

-922 GTPSKWTPKEKPA
+922 GSPSKWTPKDKPA
-935 GSRSKWSTEEKP
+935 GSRSKWSPEERP
-947 PGTPSKWAAA
+947 PGTPSKWSAA
-957 NDTPAPPPKKSPKR
+957 NDAPPPPKKSPKR
-971 RR
+971 R

>member
-1 MAGSGYRPLNKSEI
+1 MAIAPFPSMRSGEGNPPLPAAKRFSGSRIATTGFAVHGRTMDRQELRGALLRLMGGNGYRPLNKSEI
-15 SRDLSLTTHD
+15 SRDLSLSTHD
-25 RPLLREELAALTR
+25 RPLLRQELAALTR
-38 EGKIL
+38 EGKIV

-48 RYELPKGGKAGG
+48 RYELPKAGKAGG
-60 NLLRGTIRFL
+60 NLLRGTIKFL

-98 LHIPRRDTGTAL
+98 LHIPRRETGTAL
-110 DGDRV
+110 EGDRV
-115 LVSFHLPRPAAGRRG
+115 LVSFHLPRQANWRRG
-130 PARPSDEE
+130 SARPSDGE

-147 VLDRR
+147 VLERR
-152 SGRVVGVY
+152 SGRVVGVFK
-160 QKKGKSAWVE
+160 KKGKFGWVE
-170 TEDPAMDGQIDIS
+170 TEDPAMDGQIDLS

-190 GQLVVVELEQWEKQQ
+190 GQLVVVELEQWDKQQ

-230 RQGLRTSV
+230 RQGLRTSF

-249 QEEVGA
+249 PEEVDPK
-255 REIAR
+255 EIAR

-305 VKPRTALD
+305 VKPRTSLD
-313 KEATERGNSTYLVDR
+313 KEASERGNSTYLVDR

-356 IEVSNHGKVLKKHF
+356 IEVSTHGKVLKKHF

-396 EGSPDGLGEMVREAW
+396 EGSPPGLEDMVREAW
-411 KMATVLRKKRF
+411 KMASVLRKKRF

-439 DKGRAVEV
+439 DQGRAVEV
-447 HQVEHTSSH
+447 HQVEHTASH

-494 ADYSEAAKAHGYT
+494 ADYSEAAKAHGYK

-512 NRSHIQALLDS
+512 NRAHIQALLDS

-615 EAENETKQIKMLEYL
+615 EAESETKQIKMLEFL
-630 DFCTKQYPPPVFEG
+630 DRCTKQDPPPVFEG

-649 RMIGLMFEATD
+649 RMMGLMVEATE

-682 QMRWVSRA
+682 QMRWASRA

-698 KIQMQVARIDF
+698 RIQMQVARIDF

-716 QIAGDAL
+716 RIAGDA
-723 PESVGPVGRSTPRE
+723 PVETAGVPIPARKFEKVRLARE
-737 IPSKKFRSEKP
+737 AKPKFQKPGSKS
-748 PKGKPERGGFKGQA
+748 KPEK
-762 KVKAGKSES
+762 KSAA
-771 PPPAKSRGHSSPPAA
+771 PPAK
-786 PAKSKSPSPALSTPP
+786 PSPEVKSERIRFDEPP
-801 KHGREDSRPAAG
+801 EKKPDGSRSRWSVKEKPEG
-813 SKQTGAPSIK
+813 TRFK
-823 WSSDKSA
+823 WS
-830 ARSPD
+830 P
-835 QTSTRASDPRA
+835 
-846 TRSSEKPA
+846 
-854 AGSTGKQTARTSDK
+854 
-868 QTARS
+868 
-873 SDQPAARTSDKPA
+873 
-886 ARPSDQRASRSS
+886 
-898 DKPAARSSDP
+898 
-908 PAAPSKWAS
+908 

-922 GTPSKWTPKEKPA
+922 GTPSKWASKE
-935 GSRSKWSTEEKP
+935 S
-947 PGTPSKWAAA
+947 
-957 NDTPAPPPKKSPKR
+957 APPPKRAPKR
-971 RR
+971 RRGK